1 MFFLV
6 SNPSHSKVFISI
18 IRSFIHLGT
27 TELSNYLGTTHLS
40 VTCKAAPRCSS
51 PRARRR
57 DPMAAAVAAQPTP
70 LCAASENR
78 KQSGPRMREHTV
90 RAQDPGPHDPP
101 PPTPGRNGIGGT
113 ADPTGPS
120 VDLQG
125 GFCGH
130 CESPNGLFVIGAVC
144 AISRVVWAN
153 LAYLRLD

>member
-101 PPTPGRNGIGGT
+101 PPGAKWDRRNGRPHG
-113 ADPTGPS
+113 AKRRLARRFLWALRKP
-120 VDLQG
+120 
-125 GFCGH
+125 
-130 CESPNGLFVIGAVC
+130 EWFVC
-144 AISRVVWAN
+144 NWCCMCHF
-153 LAYLRLD
+153 